1 MPKQTNKKLLNESFV
16 IIWQMRR
23 LWECRECKL
32 KPQFRLSLPKLSRF
46 QCLLHHFP
54 TYFLYLSSTSLLRFY
69 VHILIFFFVK
79 TYTDIYLYVL
89 HNTYKNI
96 FNVHT
101 FPKISVMYRTIL
113 SWFVFVSC
121 HICYWHVT
129 IKILK
134 WTSMWAQML
143 QSKRIM
149 FYFLWLNFFVFS
161 FC

>member
-1 MPKQTNKKLLNESFV
+1 MKA
-16 IIWQMRR
+16 
-23 LWECRECKL
+23 
-32 KPQFRLSLPKLSRF
+32 LSLSDKWGGSESAESANSNHNFGYRYQNYHAF
-46 QCLLHHFP
+46 NVCFITFLLTFCI
-54 TYFLYLSSTSLLRFY
+54 FLRHPFFDFMYIY
-69 VHILIFFFVK
+69 WYFFVK